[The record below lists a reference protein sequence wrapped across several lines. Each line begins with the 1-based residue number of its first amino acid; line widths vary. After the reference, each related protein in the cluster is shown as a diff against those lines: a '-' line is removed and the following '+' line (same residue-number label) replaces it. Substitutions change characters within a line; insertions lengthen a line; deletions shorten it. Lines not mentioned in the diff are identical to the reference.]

1 MTTNEITEKLA
12 DPTGR
17 GTLEVLNWLAAN
29 RPQQFDTVKMEFGP
43 VENAIWLELEWAG
56 ELVEAA
62 Q

>member
-1 MTTNEITEKLA
+1 MTTNEIEAKLA

-17 GTLEVLNWLAAN
+17 GTLEVLNWLAAE

-56 ELVEAA
+56 EVEAV
-62 Q
+62 